1 MPTVM
6 TTATISHII
15 TNTSKDHP
23 GAATAVPVFCD
34 KLQFIVLT
42 HEMQNSKCKMQN

>member
-1 MPTVM
+1 MIPRALVHTLP
-6 TTATISHII
+6 S
-15 TNTSKDHP
+15 P
-23 GAATAVPVFCD
+23 QPVKNN